1 MKFLRVVVTTLF
13 LIIVQAWALD
23 SDCTGE
29 ICCSYPN
36 QGVGCDT
43 VANCKLY
50 GGSIINTCST
60 QCNCDGSIELAAL
73 KLISQ
78 NCTEVGMD
86 KAGSPVCL
94 ATELSTSLRKSPG
107 RGQQRPPAPVPEVS
121 TVAFKLLP
129 QDVSCPP
136 FMHEVWSPT
145 GLICVM
151 NQLTVEQVAAVHVMP
166 VAPEAVDSEPEA
178 DYDPDCQQE
187 CCLFSGRIACLPN
200 CSGIGQRVSCS
211 SFTAPLLSDD
221 PPACYTCFFP
231 SGKQVCSTAAICMAK
246 GGNPILGCNDCS

>member
-13 LIIVQAWALD
+13 LIIVQAWA
-23 SDCTGE
+23 DCTGE

-43 VANCKLY
+43 VANCQHY

-94 ATELSTSLRKSPG
+94 ATELSTSLRKSP
-107 RGQQRPPAPVPEVS
+107 APVPEVS

-129 QDVSCPP
+129 QDVSLGCPP

-151 NQLTVEQVAAVHVMP
+151 NQLTVEQVAAVHVM
-166 VAPEAVDSEPEA
+166 AP
-178 DYDPDCQQE
+178 
-187 CCLFSGRIACLPN
+187 
-200 CSGIGQRVSCS
+200 
-211 SFTAPLLSDD
+211 TAPLF
-221 PPACYTCFFP
+221 CYTCYFP
-231 SGKQVCSTAAICMAK
+231 DHICVLLK
-246 GGNPILGCNDCS
+246 GNLRGEGWHPCCWVLQRRRMLIVDAQASSSIQPERDPSLSALYRDVHQALGLSLR